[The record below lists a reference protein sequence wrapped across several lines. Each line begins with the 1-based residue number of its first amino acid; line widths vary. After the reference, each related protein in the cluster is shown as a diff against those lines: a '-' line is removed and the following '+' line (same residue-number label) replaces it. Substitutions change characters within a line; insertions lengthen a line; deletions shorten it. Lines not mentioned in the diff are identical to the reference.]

1 VPAARVLVILA
12 CTCLCGARGRA
23 QPAAP
28 PKILLLVRQQF
39 KPGQIQVR
47 ERLERATSAV
57 YNHLEVPVYWM
68 EMQAFTGTPE
78 ALLFAPYESFEAIE
92 KALPVVSPLQE
103 AHPELFRWQ
112 DGINDALSSERT
124 ILAVRRDTPGV
135 DRINLA
141 QARFLRML
149 VVRPGPGEDAPML
162 DNAAVYQ
169 VNSGMP
175 EPAFLIF
182 QAMAE
187 FADISPAQ
195 VSGTIVEDSVYAI
208 EPDLSHVSRAFAE
221 QDPSFWMKPSG
232 Q

>member
-1 VPAARVLVILA
+1 MALCL
-12 CTCLCGARGRA
+12 TCFSVCSA

-39 KPGQIQVR
+39 KPGKVPAR

-57 YNHLEVPVYWM
+57 YNRLEVPVYWM
-68 EMQAFTGTPE
+68 EMQAFTGPPE
-78 ALLFAPYESFEAIE
+78 ALFFAPYDSFEAIE
-92 KALPVVSPLQE
+92 KALPVLGPFEE
-103 AHPELFRWQ
+103 AHPELIRWQ
-112 DGINDALSSERT
+112 DGINDSLASERT
-124 ILAVRRDTPGV
+124 ILAVRRDTSGV

-149 VVRPGPGEDAPML
+149 VVRTSAGADAPML

-175 EPAFLIF
+175 GPAFLVF
-182 QAMAE
+182 QPMAA
-187 FADISPAQ
+187 FADLPVVRLTA
-195 VSGTIVEDSVYAI
+195 GTIVEDSVYAI

-221 QDPSFWMKPSG
+221 QDPSFWMKPAG

>member
-1 VPAARVLVILA
+1 MARVLIILA
-12 CTCLCGARGRA
+12 CATLCKA

-28 PKILLLVRQQF
+28 PKVLLLVRQQF
-39 KPGQIQVR
+39 KPGKVQVR

-57 YNHLEVPVYWM
+57 YNRLEVPVYWM

-78 ALLFAPYESFEAIE
+78 ALLFAPYDSFEGVE
-92 KALPVVSPLQE
+92 KALPVRSPIEE
-103 AHPELFRWQ
+103 AHPELVRWQ
-112 DGINDALSSERT
+112 DGINDSLASERT
-124 ILAVRRDTPGV
+124 ILAVRRDAPGV
-135 DRINLA
+135 DQINLA

-149 VVRPGPGEDAPML
+149 VVRTGPGEDAPML
-162 DNAAVYQ
+162 DKAVVYQ

-175 EPAFLIF
+175 GPAFLIF
-182 QAMAE
+182 QSLAA
-187 FADISPAQ
+187 FADIPPVQ

-221 QDPSFWMKPSG
+221 QDPSFWMKPPG